1 MKPGAQYE
9 QFVYEKLKG
18 FFVDARVTKN
28 DRICGYESG
37 LEREIDVSVR
47 LKIGDAEL
55 LYVVQCKDW
64 ASRTD
69 IKVLGEFSAVMQD
82 VKAAKGFLL
91 CTAGFAKTNHRYA
104 LAKGIELLT
113 IEDIQSD
120 RWKAEVQIPLIYT
133 RKINNFVVDLEVIAN
148 DALVE
153 KNRDRELL
161 VQLKTSTPLTTDRG
175 RTTIAFEQ
183 HINDGLRRLLSSEHP
198 EGTRMDLTLPDLHL
212 MIADVWVPCKIAVD
226 LLDITRVNYLKYL
239 TPTEYS
245 HIRDHVRETILP
257 LNVLLSNVGLQLD
270 DTFIEL
276 PRGPLPVFAGL
287 WLEVEESNVSPDG
300 TGMNTQWNAASIA
313 IINTS

>member
-1 MKPGAQYE
+1 MKAGAEYE
-9 QFVYEKLKG
+9 QFVYEKLMG
-18 FFVDARVTKN
+18 FFVDARVAKN
-28 DRICGYESG
+28 DRIRGYESG

-47 LKIGDAEL
+47 LQIGDVEL
-55 LYVVQCKDW
+55 LYIVQCKDW
-64 ASRTD
+64 ASRAD

-82 VKAAKGFLL
+82 VRAAKGFLL

-133 RKINNFVVDLEVIAN
+133 RKINNFVAVLDIIINE
-148 DALVE
+148 ALVE

-161 VQLKTSTPLTTDRG
+161 VQLKTSTPLTTDGG

-198 EGTRMDLTLPDLHL
+198 EGTRMDLNPSGLQI
-212 MIADVWVPCKIAVD
+212 MVADVWVPCKIAVE
-226 LLDITRVNYLKYL
+226 LLQITRLNYLKYL

-257 LNVLLSNVGLQLD
+257 LHVLLANVGLQLD

-276 PRGPLPVFAGL
+276 PTGPPPVFAGL
-287 WLEVEESNVSPDG
+287 WLEVEESNVSSDG
-300 TGMNTQWNAASIA
+300 TGMNTLWNGASMS
-313 IINTS
+313 IINSS